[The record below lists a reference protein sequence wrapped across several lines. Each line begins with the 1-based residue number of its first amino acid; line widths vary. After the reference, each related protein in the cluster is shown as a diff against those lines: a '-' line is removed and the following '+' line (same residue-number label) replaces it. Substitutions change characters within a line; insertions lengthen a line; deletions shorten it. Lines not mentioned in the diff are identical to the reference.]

1 MQRFTA
7 LISAAL
13 LSAGL
18 MSATAHAQSSD
29 TQAAAGTSAAPT
41 ADAGAGAAVQAQDFS
56 DGQLQ
61 KFADASK
68 EIAAISQDFTSQLQE
83 AEGQEAQQEIRV
95 EANQKMVE
103 AVQQS
108 GLEVDTFNAIG
119 QAIQQDPDM
128 MKRVQEMAQS

>member
-7 LISAAL
+7 LITAAL

-18 MSATAHAQSSD
+18 MSATAHAQDASAQASS
-29 TQAAAGTSAAPT
+29 SA
-41 ADAGAGAAVQAQDFS
+41 DVEAAVQAQNFS
-56 DGQLQ
+56 DAELQ

-68 EIAAISQDFTSQLQE
+68 EIATISQDYTQRLQE
-83 AEGQEAQQEIRV
+83 AEDQQAQQDVRT

-108 GLEVDTFNAIG
+108 GLEVEKFNAIG
-119 QAIQQDPDM
+119 QAIQQNPDM